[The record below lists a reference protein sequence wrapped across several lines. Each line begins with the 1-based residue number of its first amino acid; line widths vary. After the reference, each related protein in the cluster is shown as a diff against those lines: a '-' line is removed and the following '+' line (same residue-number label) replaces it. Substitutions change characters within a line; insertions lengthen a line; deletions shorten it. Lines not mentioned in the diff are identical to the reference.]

1 MSGSGLTQL
10 VVPSLEVML
19 AWHVVIDWTR
29 LELCAAVTKAHS
41 GRDNGELTA
50 RVVFITLLFLSLLS
64 SCLLC
69 LPSLCF
75 SLLVSVVEG
84 LCIRSPGSAFVT
96 VREELCTVLL
106 RH

>member
-10 VVPSLEVML
+10 VVPSLEAML

-69 LPSLCF
+69 LPSLRL
-75 SLLVSVVEG
+75 SLLLSVVARAYVHQAAR
-84 LCIRSPGSAFVT
+84 LS
-96 VREELCTVLL
+96 L
-106 RH
+106 

>member
-69 LPSLCF
+69 LASLRF
-75 SLLVSVVEG
+75 SLLLSVVACAYVQQAAR
-84 LCIRSPGSAFVT
+84 LS
-96 VREELCTVLL
+96 L
-106 RH
+106 